1 MFGNRAAVAAL
12 GYDELSEL
20 LGRHSHD
27 TIHHKR
33 RDGSPYPA
41 EECELLRYVLE
52 GAGVNSGEDWFV
64 RRDGSM
70 FPVEY
75 TATPIETVN
84 GTGAVLAFTDIEQRR
99 VAEQALREREAILA
113 RVAQPVWV
121 VDRSGRFHYANPA
134 ALEALGYSDLS
145 ELKGKPGHATVHYK
159 YPDGTPYPEEDCPL
173 TRARLTG
180 EPLAD
185 NEDWLVR
192 KDGSILRIAYSTAPF
207 DLPDGPGSVTAFTDI
222 EEHRRAEKAARERD
236 VARARATELR
246 AARRRIIEAADAA
259 RARLERDLH
268 DGAQQQLVNLALR
281 LRIARG
287 KLPDDPEQA
296 AKLLDDALE
305 LAATAT
311 SELRELAAGIH
322 PAILTHRGLGPAVQ
336 RLASRMSV
344 PVRVL
349 ETPEGRLPPPVEAS
363 VYFVVSEALTNV
375 VKHSGASAATVRVS
389 VAGKLLIV
397 EVADDGIGGA
407 DKTRGTGLSGL
418 ADRVAALDGELTVTS
433 MPDAGTTVHA
443 RVPAHLAVVADDLDV
458 VAVGIEHERAVVAGV
473 VLGPLPG
480 SAVVAVAG
488 SCRGLVEGIDG
499 GVIAGAERHVEVLR
513 RRARHDRERAA

>member
-1 MFGNRAAVAAL
+1 MLTGDDGTIQGAVPQEDAAASLTAILACVAQPVWVVDHEGMIVFGNKAAVTAL
-12 GYDELSEL
+12 GYDELGEL

-75 TATPIETVN
+75 TATPIETAN
-84 GTGAVLAFTDIEQRR
+84 GTGAVLAFTDIEKRR
-99 VAEQALREREAILA
+99 LAEQALREREAILA

-121 VDRSGRFHYANPA
+121 FTRAGLFHYANPA

-159 YPDGTPYPEEDCPL
+159 YPDGSPYPEEDCPL

-185 NEDWLVR
+185 SEDWLVR
-192 KDGSILRIAYSTAPF
+192 KDGSILQIAYSTAPF
-207 DLPDGPGSVTAFTDI
+207 DLPDGPGSVTAFTDV

-287 KLPDDPEQA
+287 KLPDDPERGGQA
-296 AKLLDDALE
+296 A
-305 LAATAT
+305 
-311 SELRELAAGIH
+311 
-322 PAILTHRGLGPAVQ
+322 
-336 RLASRMSV
+336 
-344 PVRVL
+344 
-349 ETPEGRLPPPVEAS
+349 
-363 VYFVVSEALTNV
+363 
-375 VKHSGASAATVRVS
+375 
-389 VAGKLLIV
+389 
-397 EVADDGIGGA
+397 
-407 DKTRGTGLSGL
+407 
-418 ADRVAALDGELTVTS
+418 
-433 MPDAGTTVHA
+433 
-443 RVPAHLAVVADDLDV
+443 
-458 VAVGIEHERAVVAGV
+458 
-473 VLGPLPG
+473 
-480 SAVVAVAG
+480 
-488 SCRGLVEGIDG
+488 
-499 GVIAGAERHVEVLR
+499 R
-513 RRARHDRERAA
+513 RRARAHGDRDDRAARARRRDPPGDPHAPRARPRGPAAGIADVGAGARARDAGGEAPASGRGERLLRRLGGADERRQALRRERGHGPGRASPGSR